1 MPESDFP
8 HAMTPHKTAFVHKA
22 IDAINASLGRV
33 LPDDIVA
40 VVEEFGFGVSVFGYH
55 ELIVIN
61 LVLKV
66 FVIEIV
72 LLSSDMLMVASPFA
86 AVTTLFSANAAV
98 RADLNEPGK

>member
-1 MPESDFP
+1 MHPPLPMPESDFP

-72 LLSSDMLMVASPFA
+72 SRVHQWFLVIGFGHHFQESD
-86 AVTTLFSANAAV
+86 
-98 RADLNEPGK
+98 K